1 MTMIMI
7 PRQFVVDRGQM
18 APDIGV

>member
-1 MTMIMI
+1 MI
-7 PRQFVVDRGQM
+7 PRQFVVDQGQM

>member
-1 MTMIMI
+1 MMIMMI
-7 PRQFVVDRGQM
+7 PRQFVVDQGQM